1 MAKSKIDTEKVITEN
16 IIEQENI
23 IEESVEQNQDTQIV
37 CEQTEVAVIEENAD
51 KESGEEKLENEF
63 EQTHEDGD
71 AILKDL
77 AEFARILGTTVKS
90 LKEEIYLLQI
100 RKIMAKL
107 QKVVVRYDMTEAE
120 MEKIFLT
127 AGHYGLGG
135 ITVAPAYLPNCI
147 RQNKKSNARK
157 LKISSII
164 DFPFGES
171 SLKGKIS
178 DVKESIKMGASTV
191 AVSIPSMKLNKE
203 KLKELKKESRKF
215 CYASKKKA
223 GIVLNASDIN
233 EENYVDAMKVLRKTK
248 LSYIVLAFGDASIEE
263 VKHKLSVIT
272 KLGVNKKLFV
282 LANVEKV
289 ESVVEIFKLN
299 VDSILSPYAD
309 DIGND
314 LLKRFN
320 LIAK

>member
-1 MAKSKIDTEKVITEN
+1 MAKSKMDTEKVITEN
-16 IIEQENI
+16 IIEQENV
-23 IEESVEQNQDTQIV
+23 IEESVEKNQDTQIV
-37 CEQTEVAVIEENAD
+37 CEQTEVAVVEENAD

-63 EQTHEDGD
+63 EQINEDGN

-147 RQNKKSNARK
+147 RQNKKSNAGK

-203 KLKELKKESRKF
+203 NLKELKKESRKF
-215 CYASKKKA
+215 CFASKKKA

-233 EENYVDAMKVLRKTK
+233 EENYVEAMKVLRKTK
-248 LSYIVLAFGDASIEE
+248 LAYIVLAFGDATIEE
-263 VKHKLSVIT
+263 VKRKLSVIT

-289 ESVVEIFKLN
+289 ESVVEIFKLK